1 MPPLPKSLQRR
12 MKLSEFELLAVEREY
27 CARSLANFARRA
39 WPVLEPSTDLKW
51 GWAVE
56 AICEHLE
63 SVTRGETTRL
73 LMNVPPGT
81 MKSLL
86 TSVIWPAWEWGPQ
99 GKAPLRYLGT
109 AHKQDLAVRDSTKC
123 RRLIQS
129 DWYQR
134 LWPIQLTGD
143 QNAKTKFENSETG
156 FREAMAFGS
165 MTGARGDRVI
175 LDDPHSVDDANS
187 RIKLAGDIQT
197 FREALPSRVN
207 NDDSAI
213 VIIMQRLAVGD
224 VSDVAL
230 ELGYDHLLIPMRY
243 ETGRSKFVVGRGD
256 PRTED
261 GELMFPERFSEQT
274 VHRLETSLG
283 SQASAGQLQQRPA
296 ARGGNVIKGEWFQLY
311 DVPPRLKHRAIYADT
326 AQKTAERNDYSV
338 FEEWGL
344 GEDGKLYLLDMI
356 RGKWEIPELEKRAP
370 AFWNKAAA
378 RDAAAMGQLRQMKI
392 EDHASG
398 TGLIQRIK
406 LGTNSGSQ
414 IPVAGIKRTKDK
426 YTRLTDVIGYIE
438 SGYVCLP
445 KNAPFLSDF
454 VAECEEFT
462 ADNTHPH
469 DDQIDPM
476 VDAINDMLANNSAAN
491 LWERMI

>member
-1 MPPLPKSLQRR
+1 MQLTDADLI
-12 MKLSEFELLAVEREY
+12 AIEREY
-27 CARSLANFARRA
+27 CTRSLGNFAKRA
-39 WPVLEPSTDLKW
+39 WHVLEPATELKW

-56 AICEHLE
+56 AICDHLE
-63 SVTRGETTRL
+63 GVTRGDIYRL

-86 TSVIWPAWEWGPQ
+86 TSVIWPAWEWGPK
-99 GKAPLRYLGT
+99 GKQSMRYLGT

-134 LWPIQLTGD
+134 LWPIELTGD
-143 QNAKTKFENSETG
+143 QNAKTKFENSATG
-156 FREAMAFGS
+156 FREAMAFTS
-165 MTGARGDRVI
+165 MTGSRGDRVI

-187 RIKLAGDIQT
+187 RVKLSADVVT

-230 ELGYDHLLIPMRY
+230 ELGYEHLLIPMRY
-243 ETGRSKFVVGRGD
+243 EAGRSKWVLGKGD
-256 PRTED
+256 PRKID
-261 GELMFPERFSEQT
+261 GELMFPERFSEAN
-274 VHRLETSLG
+274 VAELESSLG
-283 SQASAGQLQQRPA
+283 SHAVAGQLQQRPNP
-296 ARGGNVIKGEWFQLY
+296 RGGRIVKTEWFQLY
-311 DVPPRLKHRAIYADT
+311 DVPPRIKHRVIYADT
-326 AQKTAERNDYSV
+326 AQKTAEHNDYSV
-338 FEEWGL
+338 FEEWGF

-356 RGKWEIPELEKRAP
+356 RGKWEIPELERRAP
-370 AFWNKAAA
+370 AFWNKAKG
-378 RDAAAMGQLRQMKI
+378 RDSVVMGQLRQMKI
-392 EDHASG
+392 EDNASG
-398 TGLIQRIK
+398 TGLIQRMK
-406 LGTNSGSQ
+406 LDHR

-445 KNAPFLSDF
+445 RNAPFLSDF
-454 VAECEEFT
+454 VGECEAFT
-462 ADNTHPH
+462 ADDSHPH

-476 VDAINDMLANNSAAN
+476 IDAINDMLAVGNTAQ